1 MIGVVEEVNRD
12 RNVFCVRGN
21 DRRYIYFR
29 VEHGNLPAVGDS
41 IAYAMPLPEREVPF
55 ENITAGDGIRRARTA
70 VPNLPRSAALVLT
83 R

>member
-1 MIGVVEEVNRD
+1 MIGVVEEVNLD
-12 RNVFCVRGN
+12 RGVFCVRGN

-29 VEHGNLPAVGDS
+29 VEPGNLPAVGDS

-55 ENITAGDGIRRARTA
+55 ENVTAGDGVRRARTA
-70 VPNLPRSAALVLT
+70 VPNLPQDAALVLT